1 MVKNFLL
8 FLLKIYRKYITHILR
23 SRCIYTPSCS
33 VYAIEALK
41 KRKLFDALFLI
52 VWRILRCNPIAKGG
66 FDPVP
71 DDPEVLKWVL

>member
-1 MVKNFLL
+1 
-8 FLLKIYRKYITHILR
+8 
-23 SRCIYTPSCS
+23 
-33 VYAIEALK
+33 
-41 KRKLFDALFLI
+41 LFLI